1 MSYSN
6 KWSGI
11 GATAEYMVSGTPFVT
26 SSGHEEIL
34 HTTPTK
40 IRFPYVTSW
49 FQIRHSGSNSSCTGL
64 RIGFTSNGVQGQG
77 AVTGSAILHGMPDE
91 TANNHRNYFVIPK
104 PAAGD
109 NEGSLRLEVKCQE
122 IYLMAEGAAAGVT
135 IMAGLTGI
143 PNFPIALSGSNGFF
157 GVG

>member
-1 MSYSN
+1 MSNSWRY
-6 KWSGI
+6 SGI
-11 GATAEYMVSGTPFVT
+11 GAAAEYLVAGPPFVT
-26 SSGHEEIL
+26 SSGHEEIK
-34 HTTPTK
+34 HTAVTK

-64 RIGFTSNGVQGQG
+64 RVGFTSNGVQGKG
-77 AVTGSAILHGMPDE
+77 AVTGSAIPNGMPDE

-104 PAAGD
+104 PAAAD
-109 NEGSLRLEVKCQE
+109 SETSLRLELKCQE

-135 IMAGLTGI
+135 IVAGLTGI
-143 PNFPIALSGSNGFF
+143 PNFPIALSGSNGFY